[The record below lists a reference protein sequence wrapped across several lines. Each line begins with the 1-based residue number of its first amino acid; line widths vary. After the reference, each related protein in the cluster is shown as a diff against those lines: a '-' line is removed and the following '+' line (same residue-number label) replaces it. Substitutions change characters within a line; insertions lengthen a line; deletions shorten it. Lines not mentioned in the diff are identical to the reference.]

1 MMHSMPAKNP
11 RLTITLNPTL
21 AATLRRLS
29 ELTGNSQSAVI
40 GELLEGS
47 EQVFAKIIR
56 VLEAA
61 EKAKAEVKGRA
72 AANLEEAQG
81 RMEAQL
87 QLVMGEFDEYTGSLL
102 ADVEEV
108 SRRARKGSASQQ
120 VEGGRGDGGQRSA
133 RRPPATVATPPSN
146 RGVRNDPRTPK
157 KPSRTRG

>member
-1 MMHSMPAKNP
+1 MPAKNP
-11 RLTITLNPTL
+11 RLTITLQPAL

-29 ELTGNSQSAVI
+29 ELTGNSQSAI
-40 GELLEGS
+40 ISEILDGS

-102 ADVEEV
+102 AEVEEV
-108 SRRARKGSASQQ
+108 SRRGRKATG
-120 VEGGRGDGGQRSA
+120 A
-133 RRPPATVATPPSN
+133 RRGEADTPPPPAARRALPTPPSN
-146 RGVRNDPRTPK
+146 RGVRNDPQARK
-157 KPSRTRG
+157 KPTRARG